1 MKHVIKLFRIHQWVK
16 NLFVFLPAFFSGRLL
31 EASIFNNSLIA
42 FFLFS
47 FTASIIYVINDYS
60 DIEKDKLHPEKKLR
74 PLASGAISKHTA
86 LLLLIPMIAVVVIG
100 AYLFLNMQATVVL
113 GAYFLMNL
121 SYTFYLK
128 NIPIVDVTTIALG
141 FVFRVLFGGFVATIL
156 VSKWALLLTFSL
168 ALILALG
175 KRRGELVIMP
185 SNTRKALQGYTVEFL
200 NIALTIAISITLV
213 SYIMYSVSAEVI
225 QNFGSDY
232 LYITTLFVLMGL
244 LRYLQ
249 QSLVF
254 NKTESPT
261 KFLYKDHFVQ
271 VMVFLWIISFFVI
284 IYFK

>member
-1 MKHVIKLFRIHQWVK
+1 MKIFNLLRVHQWVK

-31 EASIFNNSLIA
+31 EVSFFTESLIA

-47 FTASIIYVINDYS
+47 FTASIIYIINDYK
-60 DIEKDKLHPEKKLR
+60 DIEKDKLHPVKKHR
-74 PLASGAISKHTA
+74 PLASGAISKQLA
-86 LLLLIPMIAVVVIG
+86 LLLLIPFAAFVVIG
-100 AYLFLNMQATVVL
+100 AFYFLSIQAILVL
-113 GAYFLMNL
+113 VAYFLMNL
-121 SYTFYLK
+121 AYTFYLK
-128 NIPIVDVTTIALG
+128 NIPIVDVTIIALG
-141 FVFRVLFGGFVATIL
+141 FVFRVLFGGFVAVIL

-175 KRRGELVIMP
+175 KRRGELVLMP
-185 SNTRKALQGYTVEFL
+185 TNTRKALQGYTVEFL

-225 QNFGSDY
+225 KNFGSDY
-232 LYITTLFVLMGL
+232 LYVTTLFVLMGL

-249 QSLVF
+249 QSVVF

-271 VMVFLWIISFFVI
+271 LMVFLWIVSFFVI

>member
-1 MKHVIKLFRIHQWVK
+1 MKIFNLFRVHQWVK
-16 NLFVFLPAFFSGRLL
+16 NLFVFLPAFFAGRLL
-31 EASIFNNSLIA
+31 ETTFFTESVIA

-47 FTASIIYVINDYS
+47 FTASIIYIINDYK
-60 DIEKDKLHPEKKLR
+60 DIEKDKLHPEKKHR

-86 LLLLIPMIAVVVIG
+86 LLLLIPLVALVVIG
-100 AYLFLNMQATVVL
+100 AYSFLNIQAIVVL
-113 GAYFLMNL
+113 AAYFLMNL
-121 SYTFYLK
+121 AYTFYLK
-128 NIPIVDVTTIALG
+128 NIPIVDVTIIALG
-141 FVFRVLFGGFVATIL
+141 FVFRVLFGGFVAVIL

-175 KRRGELVIMP
+175 KRRGELVLMP

-213 SYIMYSVSAEVI
+213 SYIMYAVSPEVI
-225 QNFGSDY
+225 KNFGSDY
-232 LYITTLFVLMGL
+232 LYVTTLFVLMGL

-249 QSLVF
+249 QSVVF

-271 VMVFLWIISFFVI
+271 LMVFLWVVSFFVI
-284 IYFK
+284 IYLNK